1 MAMFKRREMFAR
13 NRRYSFSKFPPL
25 FRPISISPRDQ
36 SNDKL
41 NDFGEGGGKFEGKGQ
56 IWRIDKMYNVSPN
69 SIIFPLFCNIRPS
82 TMTE

>member
-41 NDFGEGGGKFEGKGQ
+41 NDFGEGGENLREKGKYGESTKCT
-56 IWRIDKMYNVSPN
+56 MY
-69 SIIFPLFCNIRPS
+69 PLIR
-82 TMTE
+82 